1 MRKRYNMKSKLAGML
16 AAAMVFS
23 MAAPGYPAYA
33 VSFGD
38 PVKIRFDPQNG
49 PGVQLSSYSSVAVD
63 GAMEGSL
70 FVASGQAGS
79 PLTSSANFAGLPTDN
94 FGSGERPKL
103 PAFDGISWDGYTFD
117 GWYGANG
124 NRLETLPY
132 AFPYDS
138 VTTYNAVW
146 RGNETTPYTF
156 RVEHYRD
163 FNPARNEAN
172 DSSAWPENYED
183 ADLRKFLNHPG
194 KAPRWPTI
202 PYPQLTEGIS
212 RDTGLSL

>member
-1 MRKRYNMKSKLAGML
+1 ML

-38 PVKIRFDPQNG
+38 TVKIRFDPQNG

-63 GAMEGSL
+63 GAMEGNL

-79 PLTSSANFAGLPTDN
+79 PLTSSANFAGLPADN

-124 NRLETLPY
+124 NRLDASLCL
-132 AFPYDS
+132 S
-138 VTTYNAVW
+138 V
-146 RGNETTPYTF
+146 
-156 RVEHYRD
+156 
-163 FNPARNEAN
+163 
-172 DSSAWPENYED
+172 
-183 ADLRKFLNHPG
+183 
-194 KAPRWPTI
+194 
-202 PYPQLTEGIS
+202 
-212 RDTGLSL
+212 